1 MWEFDGWCEGSNK
14 SELTQA
20 VNNMEETAISRRR
33 KKKSTWKTLKG
44 QKEKKERTAETLGT
58 LPQWAKIG
66 FLDEAI
72 IIDSVSVFFER
83 KFKML
88 K

>member
-14 SELTQA
+14 SELTPA
-20 VNNMEETAISRRR
+20 VNNIEGNSQQQE
-33 KKKSTWKTLKG
+33 KGKKSTWKTLKG

-72 IIDSVSVFFER
+72 IIDSV
-83 KFKML
+83 
-88 K
+88 